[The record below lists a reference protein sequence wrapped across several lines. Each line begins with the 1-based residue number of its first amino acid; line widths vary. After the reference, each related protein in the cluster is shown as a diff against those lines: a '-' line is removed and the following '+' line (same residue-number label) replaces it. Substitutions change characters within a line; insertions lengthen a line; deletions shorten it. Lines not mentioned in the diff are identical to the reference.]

1 MVIMEVSQI
10 YYLQDY
16 ALTSCLLNQENLV
29 VKFPGLLNQ
38 FGVVE
43 QDYKTRMIMDVI
55 MRRVRISIY
64 MMSSCILQRK
74 LSELKAYFS
83 RKRQSSYQRK
93 WISLPALV
101 GFQRTDHARL
111 IQCFP
116 ELGVG
121 VTRTREC
128 YRYIFFVV

>member
-55 MRRVRISIY
+55 MRRVQNQYLHDVIMHSTE
-64 MMSSCILQRK
+64 K
-74 LSELKAYFS
+74 T
-83 RKRQSSYQRK
+83 
-93 WISLPALV
+93 V
-101 GFQRTDHARL
+101 
-111 IQCFP
+111 
-116 ELGVG
+116 
-121 VTRTREC
+121 
-128 YRYIFFVV
+128 